1 MLDKIEAYL
10 TGLARTVLPKSSLA
24 KAITYARNQWEALRR
39 YTADGRLTI
48 DNNVSERTLRHQA
61 IGRKNWLFLGSE
73 AAGPRAA
80 VLCTILAG
88 AKRHRIEPW
97 SYVRELLLRL
107 HADDPQLEEMLPD
120 RWAVAHPEAVLNH
133 RLDESRAKATR
144 TRARRAH
151 RRAHAR

>member
-1 MLDKIEAYL
+1 MVEAFFRWCDEESLKVLDETPI
-10 TGLARTVLPKSSLA
+10 S
-24 KAITYARNQWEALRR
+24 KAIGYARNQREALCRFLSDGRLPIHNNISENALRR
-39 YTADGRLTI
+39 
-48 DNNVSERTLRHQA
+48 QA
-61 IGRKNWLFLGSE
+61 LGRKNWLFLGSE

-107 HADDPQLEEMLPD
+107 HADDPRLEEMLPD
-120 RWAVAHPEAVLNH
+120 RWAAAHPEAVLTH

-151 RRAHAR
+151 RRAHSK